1 MWIARVSC
9 LEGRCSFYP
18 VDLSLATDQSI
29 NRPDRSGI
37 PHGIRTLINV
47 LYSTGEKT
55 DRPTLNREK
64 VQSDTVRFVAALEKP
79 TDRNPIIL
87 QSIGLQC
94 SNKSYIVSCVLLHF
108 RLDVHPHWN
117 SHAGRPTE
125 QFSYG
130 RIGGEEGGGQICCF
144 QGQRTFPS
152 LLGAWVLALSW
163 QPDGKEG
170 EDSEYLAD
178 TRMDPHGRA

>member
-1 MWIARVSC
+1 MDRT
-9 LEGRCSFYP
+9 SFMSRGSMFIYP

-37 PHGIRTLINV
+37 PHAILTLINI
-47 LYSTGEKT
+47 LYSIGEKT

-94 SNKSYIVSCVLLHF
+94 SNKRYIISCVLLHF

-117 SHAGRPTE
+117 SHAGRPSE

-130 RIGGEEGGGQICCF
+130 KIGGEGGMGRF
-144 QGQRTFPS
+144 AVSRDRELS
-152 LLGAWVLALSW
+152 L
-163 QPDGKEG
+163 PC
-170 EDSEYLAD
+170 
-178 TRMDPHGRA
+178 